1 MSRTILSIVRKKIRV
16 HVTSLLIY
24 TTIFTPLVVLELLSS
39 FRTSTRT
46 KFFRTL
52 VPELVL
58 GLKLW
63 NFSSRTSTR
72 TKIFGSVVP
81 ELVLELKIV
90 GTLFQELVLEL
101 KFWNC
106 SSRTSTRTKIFGTHS
121 SRTSTGTKLN
131 YGTTTTLFSSHPKIK
146 ILLIYDIKNNMLT
159 TLRKTVVI
167 F

>member
-1 MSRTILSIVRKKIRV
+1 MDTCFSCISFCSEWQEKLSEVMSRTILSIVRKKIRV

-46 KFFRTL
+46 KLFRTL

-58 GLKLW
+58 ELKLW

-81 ELVLELKIV
+81 EL
-90 GTLFQELVLEL
+90 
-101 KFWNC
+101 
-106 SSRTSTRTKIFGTHS
+106 
-121 SRTSTGTKLN
+121 
-131 YGTTTTLFSSHPKIK
+131 
-146 ILLIYDIKNNMLT
+146 
-159 TLRKTVVI
+159 
-167 F
+167 